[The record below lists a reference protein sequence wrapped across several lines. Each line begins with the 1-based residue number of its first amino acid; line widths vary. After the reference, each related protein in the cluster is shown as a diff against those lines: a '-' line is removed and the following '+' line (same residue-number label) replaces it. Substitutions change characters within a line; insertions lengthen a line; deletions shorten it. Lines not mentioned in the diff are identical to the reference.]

1 MSETMLKQFDEILG
15 SIYQVVNDNSED
27 IKSLNYNVH
36 EYEDNFTVEFLL
48 EVDKNKVKD
57 SNINYSEVNEKLTK
71 DRLKEIVEEIKN
83 KPKAEV
89 IFDNKGITIINK
101 DENINGGSTRW

>member
-1 MSETMLKQFDEILG
+1 MSETMLKQFDEVVS
-15 SIYQVVNDNSED
+15 SICQMVNDNSEN

-57 SNINYSEVNEKLTK
+57 SSIDYSEVNKKTEKT
-71 DRLKEIVEEIKN
+71 LKEIVEEIKN
-83 KPKAEV
+83 KPRTEV
-89 IFDNKGITIINK
+89 IFDNKGVTIINK